1 MIILS
6 NYEELDGDKIQ
17 TEVQVDVNLA
27 AIFIHLHYL
36 DTLEKYFKYMDI
48 IPNNIPIYVSIS
60 NPKVENKIREYIFTK
75 KEKKIEVI
83 RKGNRGRDI
92 TALLVAFREIIKQ
105 YKYICFLHDKKEKKE
120 SYKKDVE
127 QWIENLWGNLLGTK
141 NSIYFWKIID
151 LFEKNDKLGFLAPPE
166 PMGESFSFENAWHEP
181 YISLT
186 KILADDLNLQV
197 DINMDIEQQPIT
209 LGTCFWARKDA
220 LSKLISKNW
229 QYEDFDDEPIPVDGK
244 CYAVERIFGFVAEDA
259 GYYVNN
265 IMTDNYAGR
274 YMRFLMECRRR
285 AFTEL
290 KGRYAI
296 TTLGELRKLD
306 EMCQYFDCHKATYL
320 YGAGKVGKGLC
331 TYLCDKNRYPQGFI
345 VSARNHQK
353 TCLDLPVRSI
363 DEICQEESI
372 GIIVSVAAG
381 KIAGIVDELARRGI
395 DDYFFVS
402 Q

>member
-6 NYEELDGDKIQ
+6 DYVELDGDKIQ
-17 TEVQVDVNLA
+17 SKVQAEVNLA
-27 AIFIHLHYL
+27 AVFIHLHYL

-48 IPNNIPIYVSIS
+48 IPNNIPIYVSTS
-60 NPKVENKIREYIFTK
+60 NPNVENKIQEYILTK

-83 RKGNRGRDI
+83 RKSNRGRDI
-92 TALLVAFREIIKQ
+92 TALLVAFRKVINQ
-105 YKYICFLHDKKEKKE
+105 YKYICFLHDKKEKKD

-127 QWIENLWGNLLGTK
+127 QWSANLWGNLLGTK
-141 NSIYFWKIID
+141 NSSYFWKILD
-151 LFEKNDKLGFLAPPE
+151 LFEKDHKLGFLAPPE
-166 PMGESFSFENAWHEP
+166 PMGASFSFENAWYEP

-186 KILADDLNLQV
+186 KILADDLNLQA
-197 DINMDIEQQPIT
+197 DINMDIDQQPIT

-229 QYEDFDDEPIPVDGK
+229 KYEDFDDEPIPIDGK
-244 CYAVERIFGFVAEDA
+244 CYAVERILGYVAEDA
-259 GYYVNN
+259 GYCVNN
-265 IMTDNYAGR
+265 IMTEEYAGR
-274 YMRFLMECRRR
+274 YMRFLIECRRR
-285 AFTEL
+285 AFREL

-345 VSARNHQK
+345 VSERNHQK
-353 TCLDLPVRSI
+353 TYLDFPVRSI
-363 DEICQEESI
+363 DEIYQEEDI
-372 GIIVSVAAG
+372 GIIVSVAGG
-381 KIAGIVDELARRGI
+381 KVTEIVDELARWGI
-395 DDYFFVS
+395 DDYFCVS